1 MYKVFLSF
9 IKQHRLLKDGQRV
22 LLAVSGGLDSMVM
35 VELFRQ
41 SSFPFALA
49 HCNFQ
54 LRGAE
59 ADKDQA
65 FVEQTASNLSVPVFT
80 KQFDT
85 RSVARRQNI
94 SIQMAARQL
103 RYDWLEEIRK
113 MHGYDAV
120 ATAHHQDDAIETLLI
135 NITRGTGI
143 SGLKGIPRKNNN
155 VIRPVLFATR
165 EAIEQFAKEKD
176 LSWQEDRSN
185 RETTYIRN
193 KLRHQVIPTLKNI
206 NPSLSESL
214 EDFFEK
220 MEGVDTIYQAEI
232 ARQKK
237 TCVQQKNEEL
247 HIMLSPLQQLPAPQ
261 TFLYEWLKNYDFSS
275 ATCRDIYDNLNNQ
288 AGKTFTSP
296 THTAFLDRQSLI
308 IVPNRNNPGNRS
320 DCVQITAET
329 KNLNCGPYTLSIET
343 GQMSEAPGLPA
354 GPHCLMADLD
364 KLSFPLQMGP
374 WKAGDRL
381 VPIGMT
387 GHKKVSDLL
396 TDAKIP
402 LHQKRDV
409 MVLKSGEDI
418 VWVPGIRAD
427 HRFRITNNTKRYFK
441 ACLL

>member
-1 MYKVFLSF
+1 MYKAFISF

-22 LLAVSGGLDSMVM
+22 VMAVSGGLDSMVM

-65 FVEQTASNLSVPVFT
+65 FVEQTASNLGVPVFT

-85 RSVARRQNI
+85 RSVARKQNI

-103 RYDWLEEIRK
+103 RYDWLEETRK

-155 VIRPVLFATR
+155 VIRPMLFATR

-176 LSWQEDRSN
+176 LAWQEDRSN
-185 RETTYIRN
+185 RETTYTRN

-247 HIMLSPLQQLPAPQ
+247 HIMLLPLQQLPAPQ
-261 TFLYEWLKNYDFSS
+261 TFLYECLKNYDFSS
-275 ATCRDIYDNLNNQ
+275 STCRDIYDNLNNQ

-296 THTAFLDRQSLI
+296 THTAFLDRQALI
-308 IVPNRNNPGNRS
+308 IVPNRSSASNLS

-329 KNLNCGPYTLSIET
+329 KKRSCGTYTISIKI
-343 GQMSEAPGLPA
+343 GQMSEGPNLPA

-364 KLSFPLQMGP
+364 KLSFPLTMEP
-374 WKAGDRL
+374 WKAGDKL

-396 TDAKIP
+396 TDTKIP
-402 LHQKRDV
+402 LHQKREV